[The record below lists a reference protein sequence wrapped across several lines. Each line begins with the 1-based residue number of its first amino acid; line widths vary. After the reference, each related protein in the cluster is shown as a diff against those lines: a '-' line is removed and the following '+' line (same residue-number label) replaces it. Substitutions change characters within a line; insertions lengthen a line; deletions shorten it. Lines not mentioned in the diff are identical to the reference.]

1 MGIDTRL
8 RIETLYHPEAEKIN
22 KKLYDFISWLPDQTN
37 KSTSLI
43 VTKHTGFHTYP
54 KLFRDFSD
62 WVLQNTSFDIQPEKT
77 ELWAAVYNE
86 GDYAEPHTHIP
97 CSYSFVYY
105 VTVPEGSSPLVFEDG
120 SFIDPIPGMCIIF
133 SSDTKHAVPENKSN
147 GRVVLAGN
155 YYT

>member
-1 MGIDTRL
+1 MGSDTRL
-8 RIETLYHPEAEKIN
+8 RIETFHHPDAEKIN
-22 KKLYDFISWLPDQTN
+22 SKLNHFISWLPDQTD

-54 KLFRDFSD
+54 KIFLEVSD
-62 WVLQNTSFDIQPEKT
+62 WVLKTTSFNIQPKET
-77 ELWAAVYNE
+77 ELWVAVYNV
-86 GDYAEPHTHIP
+86 GDYAEPHTHTP

-105 VTVPEGSSPLVFEDG
+105 VTVPEGSSPLVFEDR
-120 SFIDPIPGMCIIF
+120 SIDPTPGMCIIF
-133 SSDTKHAVPENKSN
+133 SSDTKHAVPENKCN